1 MSFMEKLRGQL
12 IDIVEFLDES
22 RDTIVWRFPRQG
34 NEIKNQAKLVVREGQ
49 SAVFVSEGRLA
60 DVFGPGTYTLETKN
74 LPILST
80 LQGWKHGFNS
90 PFKAE
95 VYFVTTRQLTDLT
108 WGTQNP
114 VILRDPEL
122 GAVRLRAFGTYALQV
137 VDPAAL
143 LRQLVGT
150 DPQFR
155 TDEIGDYFRR
165 LVVGQ
170 LGPAL
175 AEAGVAAVDL
185 AANQGQI
192 ATRLAGQL
200 SEDLSEY
207 GIAVR
212 RFVLENVSFPPE
224 VEAALDKRTQMAV
237 VGNLDQYTRFQAANA
252 IETAAGN
259 TGGAGDGLGLGAGMG
274 LGAAMGQQL
283 AQSLGTP
290 SAPQAPAAPAGP
302 PPLPAAESP
311 WYWAVDGAQAG
322 PGTTA
327 DLAGHVR
334 SGALTRGSLVW
345 QQGMDAWTPAGQVPG
360 ARAAVRRDPA
370 AAAADG
376 HPDRHL
382 QRPGGGLTVSDTQG
396 ELVRTRCDACGSQ
409 LAYAPGTQHLR
420 CVACGGTVDIVHAAG
435 DAVDE
440 HSFDAW
446 AAAQGGVRAGL
457 LDARTLVCDG
467 CGATTQGT
475 DLSVACRFCGGHLVV
490 AAEADGLV
498 QPEAVVPF
506 GVEQAQAR
514 EAFRRMGALALVRA
528 RRAEEGGGHRVAARL
543 VRAALDVRRAHV
555 VRVHGPARRRVLRHR
570 EAGGRGAP
578 GAARELDVRRGARR
592 ARLRRRA
599 RARVVPG
606 CRARPRAARAVA
618 ARAGRA
624 LPRRVPRRV
633 RGGALRGR
641 AARRA
646 RAGSAADGARDPAG
660 RRARHRRRRAAGG
673 VGPHRVRRRDVQA
686 RAPAAVGRDVRLRGQ
701 AVAGDGQREHGTGG
715 RAASPTASARSC
727 SRSSRAC
734 SWSPRS
740 SGGTCARRRELVSP
754 GARRTRAGTPTP
766 RRPRPRGRR

>member
-60 DVFGPGTYTLETKN
+60 DVFGPGTYTLETQN

-80 LQGWKHGFNS
+80 LQGWKHGFSS

-175 AEAGVAAVDL
+175 AETGVAAVDL

-259 TGGAGDGLGLGAGMG
+259 PGGAGDGLGLGAGMG
-274 LGAAMGQQL
+274 LGAAIGQQL

-311 WYWAVDGAQAG
+311 WYWAADGAQAG

-345 QQGMDAWTPAGQVPG
+345 QQGMDAWTPAGQVP
-360 ARAAVRRDPA
+360 
-370 AAAADG
+370 
-376 HPDRHL
+376 
-382 QRPGGGLTVSDTQG
+382 
-396 ELVRTRCDACGSQ
+396 
-409 LAYAPGTQHLR
+409 
-420 CVACGGTVDIVHAAG
+420 
-435 DAVDE
+435 
-440 HSFDAW
+440 
-446 AAAQGGVRAGL
+446 
-457 LDARTLVCDG
+457 
-467 CGATTQGT
+467 
-475 DLSVACRFCGGHLVV
+475 
-490 AAEADGLV
+490 
-498 QPEAVVPF
+498 
-506 GVEQAQAR
+506 
-514 EAFRRMGALALVRA
+514 ALASLF
-528 RRAEEGGGHRVAARL
+528 AAT
-543 VRAALDVRRAHV
+543 
-555 VRVHGPARRRVLRHR
+555 P
-570 EAGGRGAP
+570 P
-578 GAARELDVRRGARR
+578 
-592 ARLRRRA
+592 
-599 RARVVPG
+599 P
-606 CRARPRAARAVA
+606 
-618 ARAGRA
+618 
-624 LPRRVPRRV
+624 LP
-633 RGGALRGR
+633 
-641 AARRA
+641 
-646 RAGSAADGARDPAG
+646 
-660 RRARHRRRRAAGG
+660 
-673 VGPHRVRRRDVQA
+673 
-686 RAPAAVGRDVRLRGQ
+686 
-701 AVAGDGQREHGTGG
+701 
-715 RAASPTASARSC
+715 PT
-727 SRSSRAC
+727 
-734 SWSPRS
+734 
-740 SGGTCARRRELVSP
+740 
-754 GARRTRAGTPTP
+754 GTPTGTSSDP
-766 RRPRPRGRR
+766 AVG